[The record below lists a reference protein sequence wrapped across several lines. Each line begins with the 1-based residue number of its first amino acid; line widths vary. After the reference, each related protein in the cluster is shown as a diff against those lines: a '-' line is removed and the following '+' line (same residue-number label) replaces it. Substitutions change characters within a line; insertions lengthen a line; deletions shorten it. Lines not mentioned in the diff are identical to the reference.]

1 MDKGFLYNVKNLL
14 LRPQATVEAYIEGRH
29 KGIFN
34 PISFLVLAVTLYLLV
49 DAYVGGEGVSRDG
62 YSSEVYKAGL
72 EAGRFLKVY
81 FKYFWILSV
90 AWLSFSTKLVF
101 GKYNIAEHFAINAF
115 VIGQAT
121 LVGFVGFVFTKI
133 AVLLFN
139 PLIYLS
145 ILWMTYK
152 IFKGKRRSIDALLA
166 SLGAVL
172 LFFLQLIVITV
183 LIGVLRS

>member
-1 MDKGFLYNVKNLL
+1 M
-14 LRPQATVEAYIEGRH
+14 
-29 KGIFN
+29 
-34 PISFLVLAVTLYLLV
+34 
-49 DAYVGGEGVSRDG
+49 VG
-62 YSSEVYKAGL
+62 L
-72 EAGRFLKVY
+72 
-81 FKYFWILSV
+81 
-90 AWLSFSTKLVF
+90 
-101 GKYNIAEHFAINAF
+101 
-115 VIGQAT
+115 
-121 LVGFVGFVFTKI
+121 VGFVFTKI

-183 LIGVLRS
+183 LIGVLEKLTVCLDSIHQSCVARL